1 MAMAMKTRDF
11 RLPLTKIGPLPP
23 TIVNVSTATAS
34 GRRGDSAPA
43 MGPAEPLPYSAA
55 FSSADEYVYSLL
67 SFAHSNETFQI
78 LCGGVHILD
87 FFTMEPGLFHT
98 ALPAEWH
105 PFLLSCETMR
115 LLDLLVRDDL
125 DELDFGDGV
134 PKPPASLVRYIQ
146 TIRGLSLRRE
156 FDATDPKLPALPR
169 SVAVGM
175 KPKKI
180 HEVTHFADYVQ
191 RLADDIQ
198 CEGGVSHVIDFGSGQ
213 NYLGRTLASDPYNR
227 RVIAIEGR
235 ETNVAAAQGLDRL
248 AGMAVKQKVMRN
260 KKLWNKVLE
269 VRGPDKAKDPEALAE
284 AIKQV
289 AGTEAFD
296 FRPVEQLASEFRD
309 EDGRGHVQY
318 VSGRLDSGHLNDV
331 VAAIDGWKDGQ
342 KPRLMAVSIHS
353 CGNLSHHGIRSLVLN
368 PEMRAVAMIGC
379 CYNLMTERLGPPSY
393 KHPYLRPSL
402 QAINGRVVAE
412 SAKHDPSG
420 FPMSRMFC
428 SHGGDGMRLN
438 ITARMMACQALPNWT
453 QNESEAFFTRHFYR
467 AILQRIFLDRGVV
480 SCVRHRQE
488 SSSSSSTTSPSESSP
503 FNTSTNPVT
512 IGSLSKRCY
521 TSLRAYVRG
530 AVEKLTIGGGEKQ
543 YASVLGAKMNGLT
556 DEEVDAYEM
565 AYLPRRRELCVVWS
579 LMAFSAM
586 VVESLIVTDR
596 WMFLVEQT
604 DIVERAWVEAVFD
617 YRQSPRNLVVVGD
630 HEYTLIYIPLPL
642 YSRFVQPIL
651 RILLPQTQSLIDG
664 SNKLEGLTADSQQHG
679 FLNISVTPLEVSVV
693 AHSSWARKVLQPVI
707 DTLPRHLAGSVAVL
721 GDDYMVL
728 CIISADLE
736 AAGRVIQLSSPLAL
750 AGVPIFFVTTYFSD
764 FILFPKSERRKV
776 IKALS
781 DHGFELSE
789 ENQSNFVSKSP
800 SSPPSNADELQVR
813 TFELL
818 QKRSVA
824 PYVDEDLRLVQC
836 SGRDVSQLVSAY
848 GSSRQQQQRPH
859 RRQSWI
865 ENVDSKL
872 YTCIISALVS
882 QPRFLSVTLAQDD
895 PPSLLLDRKLL
906 PLFGDSI
913 VGDTDLSLVPIFL
926 DLANLPSEVTGIVCG
941 VAGRLV
947 DEMHM
952 TETSQLSYLSTARA
966 GAVILAEEQATRA
979 LAILRPLLVRE

>member
-1 MAMAMKTRDF
+1 
-11 RLPLTKIGPLPP
+11 
-23 TIVNVSTATAS
+23 
-34 GRRGDSAPA
+34 

-55 FSSADEYVYSLL
+55 FSSAEEYVESLL
-67 SFAHSNETFQI
+67 SFARSNETFQI

-98 ALPAEWH
+98 ALPSDWH

-125 DELDFGDGV
+125 DDLNLGDGV
-134 PKPPASLVRYIQ
+134 PQPPASLIRYIR
-146 TIRGLSLRRE
+146 TIRDLSLRRD
-156 FDATDPKLPALPR
+156 FDIGDDKLPALPR

-175 KPKKI
+175 KPKKM

-191 RLADDIQ
+191 RLADEIQ
-198 CEGGVSHVIDFGSGQ
+198 CEGGVSHVIDLGSGQ

-227 RVIAIEGR
+227 RVVAVEGR

-248 AGMAVKQKVMRN
+248 AGLAVKQKVMRN

-269 VRGPDKAKDPEALAE
+269 VRGPDKANDPEALAE

-296 FRPVEQLASEFRD
+296 FRPVEQLESEFRD

-331 VAAIDGWKDGQ
+331 VAVIDGRKDEQ
-342 KPRLMAVSIHS
+342 KLGLMAVSIHS

-368 PEMRAVAMIGC
+368 RDMRAVAMIGC

-412 SAKHDPSG
+412 SAKRDPSG
-420 FPMSRMFC
+420 FPMSNKFC
-428 SHGGDGMRLN
+428 SYRGDGIRLN

-453 QNESEAFFTRHFYR
+453 RDESEAFFTRHFYR
-467 AILQRIFLDRGVV
+467 AVLQRIFLDRGVV
-480 SCVRHRQE
+480 SCVRHGQE
-488 SSSSSSTTSPSESSP
+488 SSSSSSSPSESTP

-512 IGSLSKRCY
+512 IGSLGKRCY

-543 YASVLGAKMNGLT
+543 YASILGAKMDGLT
-556 DEEVDAYEM
+556 DDEVDAYEA
-565 AYLPRRRELCVVWS
+565 AYLARRRELCVVWS

-586 VVESLIVTDR
+586 AVESLIVTDR
-596 WMFLVEQT
+596 WMFLVEQK
-604 DIVERAWVEAVFD
+604 DVVERAWVEAVFD

-642 YSRFVQPIL
+642 YSQFLQPIL
-651 RILLPQTQSLIDG
+651 RILLPQTQSLADG
-664 SNKLEGLTADSQQHG
+664 SDTLEGLTADSQQHA

-693 AHSSWARKVLQPVI
+693 AHSSWARKVIQPVI
-707 DTLPRHLAGSVAVL
+707 DALPRQLAGSVAVL
-721 GDDYMVL
+721 GDAYMVL
-728 CIISADLE
+728 CIISADLD

-789 ENQSNFVSKSP
+789 ENQSSFVSKSP
-800 SSPPSNADELQVR
+800 SSPPSNANELQVR
-813 TFELL
+813 TFDLL

-824 PYVDEDLRLVQC
+824 PYVDDDLRLVQC

-848 GSSRQQQQRPH
+848 GSSRQQQRPH

-979 LAILRPLLVRE
+979 LAILRPLLVRD